1 METKKQTITEEQGAK
16 LKELNTLLAKI
27 FEEVGRIEI
36 QKSYLLNNYQRN
48 NKDFIA
54 LKQSI
59 KEEYGDITI
68 NLDTL
73 EYTVDEKQQKG
84 DESN

>member
-1 METKKQTITEEQGAK
+1 MKKKKQMITEEQGSK
-16 LKELNTLLAKI
+16 LKALNTLLSKI
-27 FEEVGRIEI
+27 LEEVGRIEI
-36 QKSYLLNNYQRN
+36 QKSYLLNNYQKN
-48 NKDFIA
+48 NEEFIK
-54 LKQSI
+54 LKQNI

-73 EYTVDEKQQKG
+73 EYTLDKKEDVK

>member
-1 METKKQTITEEQGAK
+1 METKKQTITEEQGSK
-16 LKELNTLLAKI
+16 LKELNTLLSKI

-36 QKSYLLNNYQRN
+36 QKSYLLNNYQKN
-48 NKDFIA
+48 NEDFIA

-73 EYTVDEKQQKG
+73 EYTVDEKQQ
-84 DESN
+84 ETNEPN